1 MFFETA
7 SFFMVSRQYIV
18 KNSKALISENI
29 VSFFS
34 CYKNFSILNSNKNRF
49 VEFPYPSYS
58 FYDVIAGAG
67 IKKGLAASSDSFGVL
82 SKFCKENKEW
92 MFGHLCYDLKNETES
107 CLHSSHPD
115 YIGFSDIDFFVPE
128 IVVLLKDDK
137 LTVIAESENEC
148 EKVFR
153 ELTSGKKN
161 NNVTNAITFSVR
173 MNRNEYG
180 KRFSSL
186 KHQIQAG
193 NIYEI
198 TFCREFFAEAEI
210 DPYTLYN
217 KMCEILPAPFSALYR
232 NDKKYLISAS
242 PERFLMKRGNKIVS
256 QPMKGTY
263 PRSADANIDSELI
276 NALKN
281 DVKERSEN
289 VMITDLVRNDLS
301 RTAKRGSV
309 KVEDLYGI
317 FTFPNVHQMVSTV
330 VSEINENIHFTDVI
344 RYAFP
349 MGSMTGAPK
358 IKAMQLIEEHENV
371 RRGLFS
377 GSVGYISPDGDFD
390 FNVIIRSLLYNTS
403 NRYLSLSAGG
413 AITSQS
419 DEEKE
424 FAETELKA
432 KGVMNVFR

>member
-1 MFFETA
+1 
-7 SFFMVSRQYIV
+7 MVSRQYIV
-18 KNSKALISENI
+18 ENNIALISENI
-29 VSFFS
+29 VSLFS
-34 CYKNFSILNSNKNRF
+34 SYQNFSILNSNKNRF
-49 VEFPYPSYS
+49 AEFPYPSYS

-67 IKKGLAASSDSFGVL
+67 IKKELSASSDLFGAFR
-82 SKFCKENKEW
+82 KFCMEKNEW
-92 MFGHLCYDLKNETES
+92 IFGHLCYDLKNETEP

-115 YIGFSDIDFFVPE
+115 HTGFSDMHFFVPE
-128 IVVLLKDDK
+128 IVVLLKERN
-137 LTVIAESENEC
+137 LTIIAESENEC
-148 EKVFR
+148 EKLFR
-153 ELTSGKKN
+153 ELTSVKN
-161 NNVTNAITFSVR
+161 NKGVVHRIGFSVR
-173 MNRNEYG
+173 MNRSEYG
-180 KRFSSL
+180 KRFRSL
-186 KHQIQAG
+186 KQHIRNG

-217 KMCEILPAPFSALYR
+217 KMCESLPAPFSAFYR
-232 NDKKYLISAS
+232 NDDKYLISAS
-242 PERFLMKRGNKIVS
+242 PERFLLKRGNKIVS

-263 PRSADANIDSELI
+263 PRSEDQNTDADLK

-301 RTAKRGSV
+301 RTAKQGSV
-309 KVEDLYGI
+309 KVEDLFGVY
-317 FTFPNVHQMVSTV
+317 TFPNVHQMVSTV
-330 VSEINENIHFTDVI
+330 VSEINENSHFTDVI

-358 IKAMQLIEEHENV
+358 IRAMQLIEEHENL

-377 GSVGYISPDGDFD
+377 GSVGYISPEGDFD
-390 FNVIIRSLLYNTS
+390 FNVIIRSLLYNQS

>member
-1 MFFETA
+1 
-7 SFFMVSRQYIV
+7 MVSRQYIV
-18 KNSKALISENI
+18 KNNKALISENI
-29 VSFFS
+29 ASFFS
-34 CYKNFSILNSNKNRF
+34 AYKNFCILNSNTNRF
-49 VEFPYPSYS
+49 VKFPYPSYNI
-58 FYDVIAGAG
+58 YDVIAGAG
-67 IKKGLAASSDSFGVL
+67 IKSVLAASSDSFGAL
-82 SKFCKENKEW
+82 RKFCIENKEW
-92 MFGHLCYDLKNETES
+92 MFGHLCYDLKNETEN
-107 CLHSSHPD
+107 CLHSSHTD
-115 YIGFSDIDFFVPE
+115 HIGFNDIHFFVPE
-128 IVVLLKDDK
+128 IVVLLKDSN

-153 ELTSGKKN
+153 ELTSDKKN
-161 NNVTNAITFSVR
+161 IREINRIEFSVR
-173 MNRNEYG
+173 MSRSEYG
-180 KRFSSL
+180 KRFRSL

-217 KMCEILPAPFSALYR
+217 KMCERLPAPFSAFYR
-232 NDKKYLISAS
+232 SNEKYLISAS
-242 PERFLMKRGNKIVS
+242 PERFLMKKGKKIVS

-263 PRSADANIDSELI
+263 PRSADANIDSELK

-317 FTFPNVHQMVSTV
+317 YTFPNVHQMVSTV
-330 VSEINENIHFTDVI
+330 VSEIKEDVHFTDVI

-358 IKAMQLIEEHENV
+358 IRAMQLIEEHENV

-377 GSVGYISPDGDFD
+377 GSVGYISPEGDFD